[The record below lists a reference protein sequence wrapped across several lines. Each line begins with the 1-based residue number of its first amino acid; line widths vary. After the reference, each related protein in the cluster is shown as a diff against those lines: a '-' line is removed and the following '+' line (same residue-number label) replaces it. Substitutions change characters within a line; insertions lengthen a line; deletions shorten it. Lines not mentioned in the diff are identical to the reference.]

1 MSVVDKFRKYKT
13 QKRFEKQLEIMEDPN
28 KILRKDKYADDDFLM
43 DMAGYFSVCYNAAKI
58 DYDATQNEEK
68 LDNWVKYIGKLY
80 GNYKL
85 AVDAYCK
92 IMEDRKEE
100 IKEAFSYEGIDDL
113 DYRLY
118 EKDKGTFAMQLLDD
132 INNKDKEYP
141 MLSDYV
147 NIDACKE
154 LASNN
159 VGLLNTFAQAIN
171 NVGLRLEGE
180 TFRKGDV
187 VAINK
192 SDYDKFRQCIN
203 QMGTLM
209 YLDENS
215 TDEDIKDAM
224 GYYKNNFGKD
234 FDIDKL
240 IKEGEITLKDGET
253 KRDATIRN
261 FQDLSLSY
269 VGYSA
274 VLANLDCYD
283 NITIDGNIIM
293 RNCDFD
299 LYVYNGLMDNDL
311 SHEIDLVAFLLERN
325 NCKITY
331 PQVQKQQYLNMLKE
345 DGVPNEYIGR
355 YFQFVDENGKTKPA
369 NLNELMVEDNEK
381 KPNKSTTTKSNT
393 QKFDDLEK

>member
-1 MSVVDKFRKYKT
+1 M
-13 QKRFEKQLEIMEDPN
+13 
-28 KILRKDKYADDDFLM
+28 
-43 DMAGYFSVCYNAAKI
+43 
-58 DYDATQNEEK
+58 
-68 LDNWVKYIGKLY
+68 
-80 GNYKL
+80 
-85 AVDAYCK
+85 
-92 IMEDRKEE
+92 
-100 IKEAFSYEGIDDL
+100 
-113 DYRLY
+113 
-118 EKDKGTFAMQLLDD
+118 
-132 INNKDKEYP
+132 
-141 MLSDYV
+141 
-147 NIDACKE
+147 
-154 LASNN
+154 
-159 VGLLNTFAQAIN
+159 
-171 NVGLRLEGE
+171 
-180 TFRKGDV
+180 
-187 VAINK
+187 AINK